1 MAITMED
8 GLKNALL
15 VELGSILSGGTLVI
29 QGSDDNEVATLG
41 LSSADSNAI
50 NTPSGGSATFKS
62 ITSDED
68 ITGGTAAKFEMRA
81 SSGAVQYSGTVT
93 ATGGG
98 GDLTMASL
106 VLSACGTVTAGTIT
120 VSL

>member
-29 QGSDDNEVATLG
+29 LGSDDDEVATLG

-81 SSGAVQYSGTVT
+81 SGGAVQYSGTVT

-106 VLSACGTVTAGTIT
+106 VLSAGGTVTAGTIT

>member
-1 MAITMED
+1 MED

-29 QGSDDNEVATLG
+29 LGSDDDEVATLG

-81 SSGAVQYSGTVT
+81 SGGAVQYSGTVT

-106 VLSACGTVTAGTIT
+106 VLSAGGTVTAGTIT